1 MGLRR
6 PAIPPQ
12 RQDRRSQHFLFVL
25 NEFFVE
31 FGPFLQ
37 KVYFFNIN
45 PEEYR
50 KEEPNRVQV
59 TQTIGGAFV
68 DDFGVGVPTFNI
80 RGHTG
85 WHTSFD
91 PADLDNKDG
100 VEFFKKLLRLSR
112 SSTGDGL
119 IHTFEDA
126 RAFRANRSMWFINP
140 QDGEGWEIVLNTFTL
155 TRSVS
160 RPLLYQYDI
169 SFTGLRLLGS
179 VPIIA
184 GLDIIDDALLKA
196 QERVERAFT
205 ELDNSLTGLEEVI
218 PRIRVNTTRH
228 IRTVFRKVY
237 GVSTVDEFDRV
248 LNLVEGVM
256 VNVFKFINRESSF
269 IDIPIT
275 LFNDTVNAVRG
286 VIETIDATDNIDP
299 DASRNYKKIYY
310 SLISF
315 DQSLFTGVVNTESI
329 QGTSTG
335 SQTFGLPP
343 SALKNSDNALFDVSG
358 TIIAQLKH
366 EIFEPKTDPINDPKT
381 ITVSEDIAEVLGV
394 FLLADFEEKN
404 NFFDSFAGRTITLKR
419 NPSERYVARY
429 RIQSR
434 TVDLRQRVN
443 SQKRSVVKDGDRLQS
458 ISLTELGRAN
468 NWQRIASLNGLEF
481 PYLAPPDFVTDF
493 KATGVVTFFREA
505 GFFAQIDI
513 PIGAV
518 VQTPGP
524 TEGSLT
530 YFDNIKFV
538 TTEAVSM
545 LAGVQQI
552 SAAIEAVLIGEIGNV
567 NSNQITVQESPI
579 TGVGSINNIAPTSGG
594 KIINIKTIGESI
606 TLPVPQT
613 ATPIILN
620 ASGENQLYGTDLRL
634 ELKSELEGEISPGST
649 ADLSRIS
656 GLDNLKQALEIRF
669 RTLRGELSFH
679 ERYGTILP
687 LLVGR
692 KSDAALELLTEL
704 EIKEV
709 LLSEPR
715 IASIQ
720 KLEIVIEGDVYRID
734 ARVRLIEGNQTVPL
748 NLIARV

>member
-6 PAIPPQ
+6 PVAPPQ
-12 RQDRRSQHFLFVL
+12 QQDRRSQHFLFVL
-25 NEFFVE
+25 TEFEAF
-31 FGPFLQ
+31 Q
-37 KVYFFNIN
+37 RVYFFNIN

-68 DDFGVGVPTFNI
+68 DDFGVGIPTFSI

-91 PADLDNKDG
+91 PTNLDNKDG
-100 VEFFKKLLRLSR
+100 VEFFKKLLSISR
-112 SSTGDGL
+112 ASTGDGL
-119 IHTFEDA
+119 THTFEDA
-126 RAFRANRSMWFINP
+126 RAFRANQELVFINP

-155 TRSVS
+155 TRSAS

-169 SFTGLRLLGS
+169 SFTGIRLLGS
-179 VPIIA
+179 VPFIQ

-196 QERVERAFT
+196 NRRVERAFT
-205 ELDNSLTGLEEVI
+205 ELENSLSGIEVVI
-218 PRIRVNTTRH
+218 PRVRVTTTRN
-228 IRTVFRKVY
+228 IRTIFRKDY
-237 GVSTVDEFDRV
+237 GVATVDEFDRV
-248 LNLVEGVM
+248 LNAVEAV
-256 VNVFKFINRESSF
+256 VVDVFKFINRESSF

-275 LFNDTVNAVRG
+275 IFRDTTNAVRSI
-286 VIETIDATDNIDP
+286 IERIDQTPTIDP

-315 DQSLFTGVVNTESI
+315 DQSLFAGVVNSESI

-343 SALKNSDNALFDVSG
+343 SALQNSDNALFDVSG

-366 EIFEPKTDPINDPKT
+366 ELFEPKTDPLNDPKT

-394 FLLADFEEKN
+394 FLLEDFEEKN

-429 RIQSR
+429 RIQSKV
-434 TVDLRQRVN
+434 VDLRQRVN
-443 SQKRSVVKDGDRLQS
+443 SQKRSVVNDGDRLQA
-458 ISLTELGRAN
+458 ISLQELGKAN
-468 NWQRIASLNGLEF
+468 NWQRIASLNSLEF
-481 PYLAPPDFVTDF
+481 PYLAPLDFVTEF
-493 KATGVVTFFREA
+493 KATGAITFFREA
-505 GFFAQIDI
+505 GYFPQIDI
-513 PIGAV
+513 PLGTVI
-518 VQTPGP
+518 QTPGP
-524 TEGSLT
+524 SEGSLT

-538 TTEAVSM
+538 TTEAVSI
-545 LAGVQQI
+545 LAGIQQI
-552 SAAIEAVLIGEIGNV
+552 SAAIEAVLAGDIGNV
-567 NSNQITVQESPI
+567 NTAQIIIQASPI
-579 TGVGSINNIAPTSGG
+579 TGVGSVSNLVPTTGG
-594 KIINIKTIGESI
+594 KFINVKKIGESL

-620 ASGENQLYGTDLRL
+620 ASGEEQLYGTDLRL
-634 ELKSELEGEISPGST
+634 ELKDDLEGEISPGST
-649 ADLSRIS
+649 ADMSRIS

-704 EIKEV
+704 EIREV

-720 KLEIVIEGDVYRID
+720 KLEIIIEGDVYRIN
-734 ARVRLIEGNQTVPL
+734 ANVRLIEGNQTVPL

>member
-25 NEFFVE
+25 TEFEAF
-31 FGPFLQ
+31 Q
-37 KVYFFNIN
+37 QVYFFNIN

-91 PADLDNKDG
+91 PSDLDNKDG
-100 VEFFKKLLRLSR
+100 VEFFKKLLSISR
-112 SSTGDGL
+112 SATGDGL
-119 IHTFEDA
+119 THTFEDA
-126 RAFRANRSMWFINP
+126 RAFRANRELVFINP
-140 QDGEGWEIVLNTFTL
+140 QDGEGWEIVMNTFTL
-155 TRSVS
+155 TRSAS

-184 GLDIIDDALLKA
+184 GLDLIDSALLKA
-196 QERVERAFT
+196 QDRVERAFT
-205 ELDNSLTGLEEVI
+205 ALENSLAGIDVVI
-218 PRIRVNTTRH
+218 PRIKVTTVRH
-228 IRTVFRKVY
+228 TRTVFRKEY
-237 GVSTVDEFDRV
+237 GVATVDEFDRV
-248 LNLVEGVM
+248 LALIRAILVD
-256 VNVFKFINRESSF
+256 VFKFINRESSF

-275 LFNDTVNAVRG
+275 IFNDTVSAVRG
-286 VIETIDATDNIDP
+286 VIETIDATPTIDP
-299 DASRNYKKIYY
+299 DAARNYKKLYY
-310 SLISF
+310 ALISF
-315 DQSLFTGVVNTESI
+315 DQSLFAGVVNSESI

-343 SALKNSDNALFDVSG
+343 SALQNSPNALFDVSG
-358 TIIAQLKH
+358 TIIPQLKH
-366 EIFEPKTDPINDPKT
+366 EIFESKTDPLNDPKT

-404 NFFDSFAGRTITLKR
+404 DFFESFAGRTITLKR

-434 TVDLRQRVN
+434 VVDLRQRVN
-443 SQKRSVVKDGDRLQS
+443 SQKRIVVNDGDRLQA
-458 ISLTELGRAN
+458 ISLAELGQAN

-481 PYLAPPDFVTDF
+481 PYLAPPDFVTEF
-493 KATGVVTFFREA
+493 KSTGVVTFFREA
-505 GFFAQIDI
+505 GFFPQIDI
-513 PIGAV
+513 PIGTV

-524 TEGSLT
+524 IEGSLT
-530 YFDNIKFV
+530 YFDNIQFV

-552 SAAIEAVLIGEIGNV
+552 SAAIEAVLSGEIGNV
-567 NSNQITVQESPI
+567 NSDQITIQESPV
-579 TGVGSINNIAPTSGG
+579 TGVGSISNTAPTSGG
-594 KIINIKTIGESI
+594 KIINIKTIGESL

-620 ASGENQLYGTDLRL
+620 ASGEEQLYGTDLRL
-634 ELKSELEGEISPGST
+634 ELKDELEGEISPGST

-669 RTLRGELSFH
+669 GTLRGELPFH
-679 ERYGTILP
+679 ARYGTILP
-687 LLVGR
+687 LLIGR

-720 KLEIVIEGDVYRID
+720 KLGIEIEGDVYRID